1 MNKIDKTV
9 KKETIY
15 IALWT
20 LILSGIMEA
29 VFIFISWDYKVLLGN
44 ILGATIAVLN
54 FFLLG
59 LTVQKAI
66 NIEDVKD
73 RKNYMK
79 ISQSFRFIM
88 LIITAVLGAT
98 VPCFNIWATIIPLL
112 FPRIALLFR
121 PISLRREKN
130 NESNENDQVQNS

>member
-1 MNKIDKTV
+1 MSKIDKTV

-29 VFIFISWDYKVLLGN
+29 VFIIISWDYTVLLGN
-44 ILGATIAVLN
+44 VLGGTVAVLN
-54 FFLLG
+54 FFALG

-66 NIEDVKD
+66 NIEDTKD

-79 ISQSFRFIM
+79 ISQSFRFIF
-88 LIITAVLGAT
+88 LIIVAVLGAV
-98 VPCFNIWATIIPLL
+98 VPCFNVWATIIPLL

-121 PISLRREKN
+121 PISLRREKS
-130 NESNENDQVQNS
+130 ESNENDQIQNS